1 MPAPPHPNPAHH
13 HGLRTTEFWLTL
25 AFQAGNL
32 GAALAGVLPAK
43 WAAVASAASAALYAG
58 ARAYTKANS

>member
-1 MPAPPHPNPAHH
+1 MAAPSPAPKP
-13 HGLRTTEFWLTL
+13 GWRTTEFLLTL
-25 AFQAGNL
+25 AFQSGNL

-43 WAAVASAASAALYAG
+43 WAAVASAASAALYAA